1 MQLGTRIGVYEVI
14 AKLGE
19 GGMGEVYR
27 ARDLRL
33 DRDVA
38 IKVLP
43 PSFAGDTDRL
53 MRFEREA
60 KTLASLNHPHIAQ
73 VYGLERSD
81 DTSALVMELVEG
93 EDLAARI
100 ARSPVPPDDAIAIA
114 RQIAEALE
122 AAHEAGI
129 VHRDLKPANIRIRSD
144 GTVKVLDF
152 GLAKSVVVDGHEPA
166 ATITS
171 PAMTAHGMIL
181 GTAAYMSPE
190 QAKGK
195 PVDRRTDIWAFGC
208 VVYEM
213 LTGRRAFE
221 GESVTETI
229 GAVLHQEPDWS
240 ALDPKLP
247 ARIRVVLQ
255 RCLQKDPRQRVHD
268 IADVKLAMAGAF
280 DTPAASGPA
289 PAAPD
294 RSAASV
300 GRYAF
305 VAAAALAIGALIG
318 GALGSRRD
326 TAPPA
331 PDQVRVVLTTA
342 DEPSLRISPNALDLA
357 ISPDGRRVLYA
368 TCAAGGGFTARALNQ
383 LQPAVLAAR
392 AAMESSRL
400 LCHRM
405 ARGWPSTISSRAP
418 SKRCRW
424 KVVRPSRSFDMAP
437 RFAAPAGRTMDRS
450 CSATRRSVRVGCF
463 TSRKAD
469 ANRKC

>member
-1 MQLGTRIGVYEVI
+1 MRCI
-14 AKLGE
+14 A
-19 GGMGEVYR
+19 R
-27 ARDLRL
+27 AISRL
-33 DRDVA
+33 DRNVA
-38 IKVLP
+38 LKVLP

-81 DTSALVMELVEG
+81 ERRRSSWSWSKARTSPHG
-93 EDLAARI
+93 
-100 ARSPVPPDDAIAIA
+100 SPAHPIPPDDALAIA

-213 LTGRRAFE
+213 LTGSRAFE
-221 GESVTETI
+221 SESVTETI

-240 ALDPKLP
+240 ALDPNLP

-255 RCLQKDPRQRVHD
+255 RCLQK
-268 IADVKLAMAGAF
+268 GS
-280 DTPAASGPA
+280 T
-289 PAAPD
+289 
-294 RSAASV
+294 SA
-300 GRYAF
+300 
-305 VAAAALAIGALIG
+305 
-318 GALGSRRD
+318 
-326 TAPPA
+326 
-331 PDQVRVVLTTA
+331 
-342 DEPSLRISPNALDLA
+342 
-357 ISPDGRRVLYA
+357 
-368 TCAAGGGFTARALNQ
+368 
-383 LQPAVLAAR
+383 
-392 AAMESSRL
+392 
-400 LCHRM
+400 
-405 ARGWPSTISSRAP
+405 
-418 SKRCRW
+418 
-424 KVVRPSRSFDMAP
+424 
-437 RFAAPAGRTMDRS
+437 
-450 CSATRRSVRVGCF
+450 CS
-463 TSRKAD
+463 
-469 ANRKC
+469 

>member
-1 MQLGTRIGVYEVI
+1 MRSI
-14 AKLGE
+14 AP
-19 GGMGEVYR
+19 
-27 ARDLRL
+27 AISRL
-33 DRDVA
+33 DRNVA
-38 IKVLP
+38 LKVLP
-43 PSFAGDTDRL
+43 QSFAGDTDRL
-53 MRFEREA
+53 LRFEREA

-100 ARSPVPPDDAIAIA
+100 ARSPIPPDDAMAIA

-166 ATITS
+166 ATVTS

-240 ALDPKLP
+240 AIDPNLP

-280 DTPAASGPA
+280 DAPAASDPA
-289 PAAPD
+289 PAAPGRSTASVVEVCVRGCRGAGD
-294 RSAASV
+294 RSPRWRRTRYPTGHRASCARPGPRRPHDCRRAV
-300 GRYAF
+300 VEDQPERP
-305 VAAAALAIGALIG
+305 
-318 GALGSRRD
+318 GSRHQPRRPARRVRD
-326 TAPPA
+326 RGLPAADSPPA
-331 PDQVRVVLTTA
+331 R
-342 DEPSLRISPNALDLA
+342 
-357 ISPDGRRVLYA
+357 
-368 TCAAGGGFTARALNQ
+368 
-383 LQPAVLAAR
+383 
-392 AAMESSRL
+392 
-400 LCHRM
+400 
-405 ARGWPSTISSRAP
+405 
-418 SKRCRW
+418 
-424 KVVRPSRSFDMAP
+424 
-437 RFAAPAGRTMDRS
+437 
-450 CSATRRSVRVGCF
+450 
-463 TSRKAD
+463 
-469 ANRKC
+469 